1 MEQSERYIKMKKGGA
16 TEEDIQKA
24 FNTPQEMTVFS
35 YHGEVDT
42 IMTPMDS
49 IRYYKSFLRAGFM
62 CMDTRTGYVKA
73 YVGGPDYRYFQYD
86 MAGVGR
92 RQVGSTIKPFL
103 YTLAM

>member
-1 MEQSERYIKMKKGGA
+1 MRRSMEQSERYIKMKKGGA

-49 IRYYKSFLRAGFM
+49 IRYYKSSCVQDSCVWIPAR
-62 CMDTRTGYVKA
+62 DT
-73 YVGGPDYRYFQYD
+73 
-86 MAGVGR
+86 
-92 RQVGSTIKPFL
+92 
-103 YTLAM
+103 